1 MGSLNKA
8 MIIGRLGK
16 DPEVRYTQGG
26 QAVASF
32 SVATDHKWTN
42 KNGEKQ
48 EKTEWH
54 RIKAWGKL
62 AELAGE
68 YLSKG
73 RQVYV
78 EGRIETSEDTD
89 KEGVKKVLDRD
100 QRPGDPVPGFQGRRR
115 RGRQRPR
122 WQRRRRRRRPSWRQ
136 RPSVGRRQWRKR
148 RRQQR
153 GRFLARQLRAAAGRR
168 HPVLIEASNCK
179 RPPEWA
185 AFSFRDRCPQALKL
199 PKMPASHVTYHFKS
213 FSFQC
218 SVIVLV
224 CSVPWSLR

>member
-42 KNGEKQ
+42 KTGEKQ

-78 EGRIETSEDTD
+78 EGRIETSEYTD
-89 KEGVKKVLDRD
+89 KEGVKKYSTEINAQEIQFLDSGKGGGEGGGGGGGGKGPRS
-100 QRPGDPVPGFQGRRR
+100 GGSGSSSGGSGGS
-115 RGRQRPR
+115 RG
-122 WQRRRRRRRPSWRQ
+122 
-136 RPSVGRRQWRKR
+136 GNDE
-148 RRQQR
+148 
-153 GRFLARQLRAAAGRR
+153 GGGAGG
-168 HPVLIEASNCK
+168 S
-179 RPPEWA
+179 
-185 AFSFRDRCPQALKL
+185 
-199 PKMPASHVTYHFKS
+199 
-213 FSFQC
+213 
-218 SVIVLV
+218 
-224 CSVPWSLR
+224 

>member
-42 KNGEKQ
+42 KSGEKQ

-78 EGRIETSEDTD
+78 EGRIETSEYTD
-89 KEGVKKVLDRD
+89 KDGVKKYSTEINAQEIQFLDSK
-100 QRPGDPVPGFQGRRR
+100 GEGAGRGAGGGSMAR
-115 RGRQRPR
+115 RGNDEGGGSGGGSPR
-122 WQRRRRRRRPSWRQ
+122 
-136 RPSVGRRQWRKR
+136 GN
-148 RRQQR
+148 
-153 GRFLARQLRAAAGRR
+153 A
-168 HPVLIEASNCK
+168 EA
-179 RPPEWA
+179 PPDDDIP
-185 AFSFRDRCPQALKL
+185 F
-199 PKMPASHVTYHFKS
+199 
-213 FSFQC
+213 
-218 SVIVLV
+218 
-224 CSVPWSLR
+224 

>member
-68 YLSKG
+68 YLSTG

-78 EGRIETSEDTD
+78 EGRIETSEYTD
-89 KEGVKKVLDRD
+89 KEGVKKFSTEINAQEIQFLDSK
-100 QRPGDPVPGFQGRRR
+100 GGGAEGGSA
-115 RGRQRPR
+115 RGGSEGGGGSSGPR
-122 WQRRRRRRRPSWRQ
+122 GGGRPSGGG
-136 RPSVGRRQWRKR
+136 SSGGGGSGSSEGGSSS
-148 RRQQR
+148 R
-153 GRFLARQLRAAAGRR
+153 GSS
-168 HPVLIEASNCK
+168 E
-179 RPPEWA
+179 PPPDDDIP
-185 AFSFRDRCPQALKL
+185 F
-199 PKMPASHVTYHFKS
+199 
-213 FSFQC
+213 
-218 SVIVLV
+218 
-224 CSVPWSLR
+224 

>member
-8 MIIGRLGK
+8 MIIGRLGR

-42 KNGEKQ
+42 KSGEKQ

-73 RQVYV
+73 RQVYI
-78 EGRIETSEDTD
+78 EGRIETSEYTD
-89 KEGVKKVLDRD
+89 KDGVKKYSTEINAQEIQFLDSK
-100 QRPGDPVPGFQGRRR
+100 GSGGGAGEGGGFK
-115 RGRQRPR
+115 RGGG
-122 WQRRRRRRRPSWRQ
+122 S
-136 RPSVGRRQWRKR
+136 
-148 RRQQR
+148 R
-153 GRFLARQLRAAAGRR
+153 GGSEERGGGGGGSEEGGGG
-168 HPVLIEASNCK
+168 P
-179 RPPEWA
+179 PPEDDIP
-185 AFSFRDRCPQALKL
+185 F
-199 PKMPASHVTYHFKS
+199 
-213 FSFQC
+213 
-218 SVIVLV
+218 
-224 CSVPWSLR
+224 

>member
-42 KNGEKQ
+42 KTGEKQ

-54 RIKAWGKL
+54 RVKAWGKL

-78 EGRIETSEDTD
+78 EGRIETSEYTD
-89 KEGVKKVLDRD
+89 KDGVKKYSTEINAQEIQFLDSGKGGGAEGGGSSRGEGGAS
-100 QRPGDPVPGFQGRRR
+100 RGGFSKGGSSSGGSGSGSSKGGGEEGGGGSS
-115 RGRQRPR
+115 RG
-122 WQRRRRRRRPSWRQ
+122 S
-136 RPSVGRRQWRKR
+136 S
-148 RRQQR
+148 
-153 GRFLARQLRAAAGRR
+153 
-168 HPVLIEASNCK
+168 E
-179 RPPEWA
+179 PPPDDDIP
-185 AFSFRDRCPQALKL
+185 F
-199 PKMPASHVTYHFKS
+199 
-213 FSFQC
+213 
-218 SVIVLV
+218 
-224 CSVPWSLR
+224 

>member
-8 MIIGRLGK
+8 MIIGRLGR

-42 KNGEKQ
+42 KSGEKQ

-68 YLSKG
+68 YLAKG

-78 EGRIETSEDTD
+78 EGRIETSEYTD
-89 KEGVKKVLDRD
+89 KDGVKKYSTEINAETIQFLDS
-100 QRPGDPVPGFQGRRR
+100 GKGAEGG
-115 RGRQRPR
+115 RGRGEGGPR
-122 WQRRRRRRRPSWRQ
+122 NGGSSSSGGPGGAESG
-136 RPSVGRRQWRKR
+136 P
-148 RRQQR
+148 
-153 GRFLARQLRAAAGRR
+153 AADDDI
-168 HPVLIEASNCK
+168 P
-179 RPPEWA
+179 
-185 AFSFRDRCPQALKL
+185 F
-199 PKMPASHVTYHFKS
+199 
-213 FSFQC
+213 
-218 SVIVLV
+218 
-224 CSVPWSLR
+224 

>member
-42 KNGEKQ
+42 KTGEKQ
-48 EKTEWH
+48 EKTERH
-54 RIKAWGKL
+54 RVKAWGKL

-78 EGRIETSEDTD
+78 EGRIETSEYTD
-89 KEGVKKVLDRD
+89 KDGVKKYSTEINAQEIQFLDS
-100 QRPGDPVPGFQGRRR
+100 GKGG
-115 RGRQRPR
+115 GE
-122 WQRRRRRRRPSWRQ
+122 
-136 RPSVGRRQWRKR
+136 G
-148 RRQQR
+148 
-153 GRFLARQLRAAAGRR
+153 AAGRGG
-168 HPVLIEASNCK
+168 EGGAS
-179 RPPEWA
+179 RG
-185 AFSFRDRCPQALKL
+185 
-199 PKMPASHVTYHFKS
+199 S
-213 FSFQC
+213 FSKGGSSTGGSSKGGGEEGGGGSSRGSSEPPPDDDIPF
-218 SVIVLV
+218 
-224 CSVPWSLR
+224 

>member
-8 MIIGRLGK
+8 MIIGRLGR

-42 KNGEKQ
+42 KSGEKQ

-68 YLSKG
+68 YLAKG

-78 EGRIETSEDTD
+78 EGRIETSEYTD
-89 KEGVKKVLDRD
+89 KEGVKKYSTEIVANEIQFLDSK
-100 QRPGDPVPGFQGRRR
+100 GEGASR
-115 RGRQRPR
+115 RG
-122 WQRRRRRRRPSWRQ
+122 PSS
-136 RPSVGRRQWRKR
+136 PSGGGPSGGGDEPKS
-148 RRQQR
+148 
-153 GRFLARQLRAAAGRR
+153 APA
-168 HPVLIEASNCK
+168 
-179 RPPEWA
+179 PE
-185 AFSFRDRCPQALKL
+185 DD
-199 PKMPASHVTYHFKS
+199 
-213 FSFQC
+213 
-218 SVIVLV
+218 
-224 CSVPWSLR
+224 VPF

>member
-42 KNGEKQ
+42 KSGEKQ

-54 RIKAWGKL
+54 RVKAWGKL

-68 YLSKG
+68 YLAKG

-78 EGRIETSEDTD
+78 EGRIETSEYTD
-89 KEGVKKVLDRD
+89 KEGVKKYSTEIVANEIQFLDSKGDGARKGPSG
-100 QRPGDPVPGFQGRRR
+100 PGPSGPSGDGPKGEAPAPAPEDDVP
-115 RGRQRPR
+115 
-122 WQRRRRRRRPSWRQ
+122 
-136 RPSVGRRQWRKR
+136 
-148 RRQQR
+148 
-153 GRFLARQLRAAAGRR
+153 
-168 HPVLIEASNCK
+168 
-179 RPPEWA
+179 
-185 AFSFRDRCPQALKL
+185 
-199 PKMPASHVTYHFKS
+199 
-213 FSFQC
+213 
-218 SVIVLV
+218 
-224 CSVPWSLR
+224 

>member
-42 KNGEKQ
+42 KSGEKQ

-78 EGRIETSEDTD
+78 EGRIETSEYTD
-89 KEGVKKVLDRD
+89 KEGVKKYSTEINAQEIQFLDS
-100 QRPGDPVPGFQGRRR
+100 GKGGGEGGGAGGGS
-115 RGRQRPR
+115 RG
-122 WQRRRRRRRPSWRQ
+122 
-136 RPSVGRRQWRKR
+136 
-148 RRQQR
+148 
-153 GRFLARQLRAAAGRR
+153 
-168 HPVLIEASNCK
+168 
-179 RPPEWA
+179 
-185 AFSFRDRCPQALKL
+185 
-199 PKMPASHVTYHFKS
+199 S
-213 FSFQC
+213 FSKGGSSGSGSKGGGSEEGGGSSRGSSEPPPDDDIPF
-218 SVIVLV
+218 
-224 CSVPWSLR
+224 